1 MFVLN
6 IIIYH
11 IFQNNEYLLDN
22 CIQDKLQLQLILLYE
37 IK

>member
-6 IIIYH
+6 IIYH
-11 IFQNNEYLLDN
+11 IFQKNGYLLEN
-22 CIQDKLQLQLILLYE
+22 FIQDKLQLQLILLYE